1 MPDDEAALTACIV
14 RLAAQYDRYGY
25 RRMLAGKVD
34 VREWKDALLANGLSA
49 KTINGSYLAHVRT
62 LYRLAKNDDLIDF
75 DPTEGLRVREKK
87 KAGKSRLP
95 YLDEE
100 VANILVLADSETK
113 PHLHWVPWLLALTG
127 SRVGEI
133 TQLWAKHVKYA
144 DGVHFLSITP
154 TDDGG
159 EIKTASSE
167 RDVPIHPAIIERG
180 FLAFVESLACSIG
193 GNNCRSL
200 VSSRSIRTGFAKVAS
215 TGTSQ

>member
-1 MPDDEAALTACIV
+1 M
-14 RLAAQYDRYGY
+14 
-25 RRMLAGKVD
+25 
-34 VREWKDALLANGLSA
+34 REWKDALLANGLSA

-100 VANILVLADSETK
+100 VANIGARQLRNQTSLTLGAVAS
-113 PHLHWVPWLLALTG
+113 ALTG

-144 DGVHFLSITP
+144 DGVHFPASRRLMMAGRSKRQRVPNATCLFTLRSLS
-154 TDDGG
+154 
-159 EIKTASSE
+159 EASS
-167 RDVPIHPAIIERG
+167 RLWRAWPVPSGA
-180 FLAFVESLACSIG
+180 
-193 GNNCRSL
+193 
-200 VSSRSIRTGFAKVAS
+200 TTVAVW
-215 TGTSQ
+215 